1 MNNIISANM
10 ATIPERIDIAL
21 KAVNSI
27 YDQVD
32 QIRIYLNKFDK
43 YPKELIDKK
52 ITLMID
58 KDLRSTGKF
67 YWALEKNQYYF
78 SIDDDLIYPQD
89 YVKEHLEILKKYN
102 DTIAVTLHGKV
113 LNRGPIKSYFKDG
126 IKRNYRCLKDVKRNT
141 YVHILGGGVSAFNTN
156 KILIDRKK
164 FKYLYMDDIEV
175 SMQLQKQ
182 NIPIVVRKHKSDYL
196 QYLEPKAT
204 TLFEEYMNDD
214 STHTKMI
221 NSIDWKIHKF
231 NHWNYWK
238 NMFQKFNLD

>member
-113 LNRGPIKSYFKDG
+113 LNRAPIKSY
-126 IKRNYRCLKDVKRNT
+126 
-141 YVHILGGGVSAFNTN
+141 
-156 KILIDRKK
+156 
-164 FKYLYMDDIEV
+164 
-175 SMQLQKQ
+175 
-182 NIPIVVRKHKSDYL
+182 
-196 QYLEPKAT
+196 
-204 TLFEEYMNDD
+204 
-214 STHTKMI
+214 
-221 NSIDWKIHKF
+221 
-231 NHWNYWK
+231 
-238 NMFQKFNLD
+238 